1 MREAA
6 GELDPEERDIVL
18 DVIKALAKTA
28 TIDKVS
34 DAATSLIASINPLRD
49 DGADGEGEAVETL
62 GVLPAGGE
70 QPSADEPVSERS
82 PAEQPAE

>member
-49 DGADGEGEAVETL
+49 DGADGEG
-62 GVLPAGGE
+62 GSGRDAGRLARRGR
-70 QPSADEPVSERS
+70 A
-82 PAEQPAE
+82 AFCG